1 MRGLEVSNVVKLKG
15 FERAVVES
23 FNHEPDGPWHF
34 EVEVWE
40 ATSEELS
47 QSQQRLTPDEQ
58 IDYIHGDLNLFV
70 LKVRAC
76 VDPTWLG
83 TSVSSPVWVKG
94 LTFSDGQIRTETGK
108 AISSA
113 WFDSLCFQAK
123 RAGVER
129 LADILGRLSMGNA
142 RDEVERRAGL
152 R

>member
-1 MRGLEVSNVVKLKG
+1 MSNVVKLKG
-15 FERAVVES
+15 FERVVVES
-23 FNHEPDGPWHF
+23 FNHEPEDTWHY

-40 ATSEELS
+40 ANAEEMADNY
-47 QSQQRLTPDEQ
+47 QRLKPEEVR
-58 IDYIHGDLNLFV
+58 DYLAGNLNLFV
-70 LKVRAC
+70 LKVRAY

-113 WFDSLCFQAK
+113 WFDRLCLQAK

>member
-1 MRGLEVSNVVKLKG
+1 MSNVVKLKG
-15 FERAVVES
+15 FERSVVES
-23 FNHEPDGPWHF
+23 FNHEPDGPWHY

-40 ATSEELS
+40 ANAEEMADS
-47 QSQQRLTPDEQ
+47 YQRLKPEEVRE
-58 IDYIHGDLNLFV
+58 YLAGDLNLFV

-94 LTFSDGQIRTETGK
+94 QTFSGGQIRTETGK

-113 WFDSLCFQAK
+113 WFNSLCFQAK

-129 LADILGRLSMGNA
+129 LAEILGRIGISEA
-142 RDEVERRAGL
+142 RNEVERRIGL

>member
-1 MRGLEVSNVVKLKG
+1 MNNVVKLRG
-15 FERAVVES
+15 FERVVVEN

-34 EVEVWE
+34 EVEVWQ
-40 ATSEELS
+40 ANSEEMS
-47 QSQQRLTPDEQ
+47 DSYQRLKPEEVR
-58 IDYIHGDLNLFV
+58 DYLAGNLNLFV

-76 VDPTWLG
+76 VDPTWIG

-94 LTFSDGQIRTETGK
+94 LTFSDGQIRTEAGK

-113 WFDSLCFQAK
+113 WFHSLCLQAK

-129 LADILGRLSMGNA
+129 LADILGRLGMGDA
-142 RDEVERRAGL
+142 RAEVERKAGI

>member
-1 MRGLEVSNVVKLKG
+1 MVKLRG
-15 FERAVVES
+15 FERVVVER
-23 FNHEPDGPWHF
+23 FNHEPEETWHY

-40 ATSEELS
+40 ANAEEMADNY
-47 QSQQRLTPDEQ
+47 QRLKPEEVREYLQ
-58 IDYIHGDLNLFV
+58 GNLNLFV

-94 LTFSDGQIRTETGK
+94 QTFSSGQIRTETGK

-113 WFDSLCFQAK
+113 WFHSLCFQAK

-129 LADILGRLSMGNA
+129 LADILGRIGMSDA
-142 RDEVERRAGL
+142 RAEVERKAGM

>member
-1 MRGLEVSNVVKLKG
+1 MSNVVKLKG
-15 FERAVVES
+15 FERVVVES
-23 FNHEPDGPWHF
+23 FNHEPEDTWHY

-40 ATSEELS
+40 ANAEEMADNY
-47 QSQQRLTPDEQ
+47 QRLKPEEVR
-58 IDYIHGDLNLFV
+58 DYLAGNLNLFV
-70 LKVRAC
+70 LKVRAY

-113 WFDSLCFQAK
+113 WFHSLCLQAK

>member
-1 MRGLEVSNVVKLKG
+1 MSNVVKLKG
-15 FERAVVES
+15 FERSVVEE
-23 FNHEPDGPWHF
+23 FNHEPDGPWHY

-40 ATSEELS
+40 ANAEEMADS
-47 QSQQRLTPDEQ
+47 YQRLQPSEVRE
-58 IDYIHGDLNLFV
+58 YLAGNLNLFV

-83 TSVSSPVWVKG
+83 TSVSPPVWVKG
-94 LTFSDGQIRTETGK
+94 QTFSGGQIRTEAGK
-108 AISSA
+108 AVSSP

-129 LADILGRLSMGNA
+129 LADILGRIGIGEA
-142 RDEVERRAGL
+142 RAEVERKIGL